1 MTWSLPRKKVVVP
14 WDFSKAAA
22 EAVGAALTM
31 VADPKDLTVVH
42 AVEPVGQFATFGEEK
57 NLEARMHLSETLD
70 KVRIALDQRGHN
82 TVAAAVRAGVAAH
95 AIAEYCAEH
104 DVDLVVMPSNRRSG
118 VKRFF
123 LGSVT
128 EQVLRRV
135 ECPVLVL
142 RASEDEDE
150 LTASP

>member
-1 MTWSLPRKKVVVP
+1 MNWSLPRKNVVVP
-14 WDFSKAAA
+14 WDFSEAAA
-22 EAVGAALTM
+22 EAVAAALTM
-31 VADPKDLTVVH
+31 VADPKDLTVLH

-57 NLEARMHLSETLD
+57 NLDARRHLAETLD
-70 KVRIALDQRGHN
+70 KMRAALDKLGYD
-82 TVAAAVRAGVAAH
+82 TIAAAVRDGVAPQ
-95 AIAEYCAEH
+95 AIAEYVAEH

-118 VKRFF
+118 VKRLF

-142 RASEDEDE
+142 RATVDEDDD
-150 LTASP
+150 